1 MMNKFNENLTIED
14 KEFRRVL
21 GNLEKIDV
29 PNNFGF
35 SVRAKI
41 ANKKELKKSLLR
53 SFLKIATPISFV
65 LLVGIFIFS
74 NYSKQNIQQI
84 TISETIQEI
93 NIANNGKQISID
105 EPEKLIAISDNA
117 TTPKSTESKPIN
129 VVNNELPRNSKQQLE
144 AKKVN
149 NLHISK
155 IKKEEI
161 LTSVSAV
168 TEAKRVIVPKGLN
181 QNNKI
186 EKPESNIAPAS
197 FEIEKVLDELGIETV
212 EANNKLTVKSI
223 KKNTVAE
230 RSGLKSGDIVESLD
244 NQKITPKQTS
254 GKVSNGNI
262 LTVVRDGKTIELK
275 LQP

>member
-1 MMNKFNENLTIED
+1 MMNKLNENLTLED

-29 PNNFGF
+29 PNDFGF

-41 ANKKELKKSLLR
+41 ANKKEFKKSFLG

-74 NYSKQNIQQI
+74 NYSKQNVQNI
-84 TISETIQEI
+84 TTSETTQEI
-93 NIANNGKQISID
+93 NIANNNKQISKE
-105 EPEKLIAISDNA
+105 EPEKLIAILNNNN
-117 TTPKSTESKPIN
+117 TPKNTESKSIN
-129 VVNNELPRNSKQQLE
+129 IVNNELPRNSKQQVE
-144 AKKVN
+144 VKKVN
-149 NLHISK
+149 NLHINK
-155 IKKEEI
+155 IKKDEI
-161 LTSVSAV
+161 LSSVSAV

-186 EKPESNIAPAS
+186 EKTESNVAPAS
-197 FEIEKVLDELGIETV
+197 FEIEKILGELGIETV